1 MTPSWAVAIPCCSG
15 FARQKGSVGHL
26 ILPGGALATRSKPVQ
41 SSRYIGGMDRLDRF
55 RNLSCPIRGA
65 ERKDTW
71 TGRKWRLTLMTIE
84 AVTAIT
90 IRFGDQLH
98 RLKPGET
105 VDLPSDKACLLLE
118 GAPNKVRLVE
128 GESAIHPGGVVTA
141 S

>member
-1 MTPSWAVAIPCCSG
+1 
-15 FARQKGSVGHL
+15 
-26 ILPGGALATRSKPVQ
+26 
-41 SSRYIGGMDRLDRF
+41 
-55 RNLSCPIRGA
+55 
-65 ERKDTW
+65 
-71 TGRKWRLTLMTIE
+71 MTIE

-141 S
+141 SAAPNASPVFWESVDRTWHGPVKPEFLGRTGSGHNERFWVIVRDNGTFRWIWADLLRSQQTFSSLRRMAK